1 MNPYQIIIFF
11 CGLAILSYVFDL
23 AASWFR
29 FPSVL
34 LLMGTGIALRQLAP
48 DLAPRFETITNIIPV
63 LGTVGLIMIV
73 LEGAL
78 DLSLTRE
85 KWPVIGKGAASAL
98 VFLLGSTVAVVTILL
113 PLFEG
118 SLHQAVLYAVPLS
131 VISSAVVLPSIAHI
145 AENKREFTMYEASL
159 SDIFGILLFNYF
171 AFSQSLSARTAAG
184 FLTGILSLGLLSA
197 LAAVGLAM
205 LTVRIRRP
213 VKFFLVLAL
222 LTLLYAL
229 GHLYHLSS
237 LLLVLLFGLAMN
249 NLHLLP
255 WIHRAVPGEGPP
267 GRIALEQLRSIAC
280 ESSFLLRTYFFVL
293 FGYQMD
299 LGLLND
305 VAVFR
310 IGGLI
315 VLALL
320 AVRFLCLKY
329 LVAVP
334 LLPELFLLPRGLVTV
349 ILFYQIPAA
358 HQTAAFNN
366 GVLFFV
372 IIATNLL
379 MAFGLVIARR
389 HGASDRELSA
399 VASYGIGFTRY
410 SPDLML
416 PPSHSS
422 AAGRVPPEASCEQ
435 SGETGRGLP

>member
-1 MNPYQIIIFF
+1 MNPYQIIIIL
-11 CGLAILSYVFDL
+11 CGLAVLSYVYDL
-23 AASWFR
+23 VASWSR
-29 FPSVL
+29 VPSVL
-34 LLMGTGIALRQLAP
+34 LLMGTGIALRQ
-48 DLAPRFETITNIIPV
+48 ITPGLVAQSENLRHLIPV

-85 KWPVIGKGAASAL
+85 KWPVIGKSAASAL
-98 VFLLGSTVAVVTILL
+98 VFLVGSAAAVATILL
-113 PLFEG
+113 PLFDI
-118 SLHQAVLYAVPLS
+118 SLHQVILYSIPLS
-131 VISSAVVLPSIAHI
+131 VISSAVVLPCIAHI

-171 AFSQSLSARTAAG
+171 AFSQSLSARTAVQ
-184 FLTGILSLGLLSA
+184 FFSGILPLILLSA
-197 LAAVGLAM
+197 LAAVALAM
-205 LTVRIRRP
+205 LTVRIRRQ

-237 LLLVLLFGLAMN
+237 LLLVLFFGLAMN

-267 GRIALEQLRSIAC
+267 GRVALEQLRSVAC

-305 VAVFR
+305 VAVFK

-329 LVAVP
+329 LVAIP

-349 ILFYQIPAA
+349 ILFYQIPSA
-358 HQTAAFNN
+358 HQMASFNN
-366 GVLFFV
+366 GILFFV
-372 IIATNLL
+372 IIATNIL
-379 MAFGLVIARR
+379 MAFGLLIARR
-389 HGASDRELSA
+389 QGVSDSE
-399 VASYGIGFTRY
+399 V
-410 SPDLML
+410 
-416 PPSHSS
+416 S
-422 AAGRVPPEASCEQ
+422 AAIG
-435 SGETGRGLP
+435 

>member
-1 MNPYQIIIFF
+1 MAVNQYQIIIIL
-11 CGLAILSYVFDL
+11 CGLAILSYVYDL
-23 AASWFR
+23 VASWAR
-29 FPSVL
+29 IPSVL
-34 LLMGTGIALRQLAP
+34 LLMGTGVALRLFTP
-48 DLAPRFETITNIIPV
+48 DLAARFDTITHIVPI

-78 DLSLTRE
+78 DLSLGRE

-98 VFLLGSTVAVVTILL
+98 VFLVGSTVAVVAILL
-113 PLFEG
+113 PLFEA
-118 SLHQAVLYAVPLS
+118 SLHQIILYSIPLS
-131 VISSAVVLPSIAHI
+131 VISSAVILPSIAHI
-145 AENKREFTMYEASL
+145 AEDKREFTMYEASL

-171 AFSQSLSARTAAG
+171 AFSLSLSARTVAN
-184 FLTGILSLGLLSA
+184 FLTGVLSLVLLSA
-197 LAAVGLAM
+197 LAAVALAM
-205 LTVRIRRP
+205 LTVRIRRQ

-267 GRIALEQLRSIAC
+267 GRVALEQLRSVAC

-305 VAVFR
+305 IAVFK

-329 LVAVP
+329 LVAIP

-349 ILFYQIPAA
+349 ILFYQIPLA
-358 HQTAAFNN
+358 HQSATFNS
-366 GVLFFV
+366 GILFFV

-379 MAFGLVIARR
+379 MAFGLMLARR
-389 HGASDRELSA
+389 RGVSDSEV
-399 VASYGIGFTRY
+399 VAAIG
-410 SPDLML
+410 
-416 PPSHSS
+416 
-422 AAGRVPPEASCEQ
+422 
-435 SGETGRGLP
+435 